1 MEKRID
7 ELTPAQQARIPEWAD
22 RWTEIG
28 LRTGAADREKF
39 EKGAEGCYRAAGF
52 HWHNRVVWVASPI
65 VVALA
70 GPVAAFVIDIRRRRA
85 VNGVVSDAVHRALR
99 RVVHRANGTRRAVR
113 GGVVGDAVC
122 RVVDDVV
129 NLVLSD
135 VTRHSSS
142 SVNYS
147 SFFLSTP
154 VRVEMDSVSSDV
166 RNTLHHAV
174 RHVLEDLGYTVS
186 NAVLDVLPL
195 LHVGRAEFFGD
206 VINSGGVINASS
218 QSTVNRAV
226 DYALTDPLYY
236 PGLFGGQFGYHVLD
250 FPVYEDAV
258 NSFAHIFSFFREE
271 PSLKLADNPYEET
284 MESACWWYAHQDF
297 VMVSE
302 RPMVIHRELIN
313 PSITRGPNSH
323 RLHCAD
329 GPAIAFQDG
338 WGVYAVHGV
347 RIPFKQR
354 HIVER
359 PETITVEEIETEHNA
374 EIRRV
379 MIDRYGP
386 ARYVAD
392 SGAQIVCELGTD
404 HPIVGLRTAR
414 LLRKGVPGDEPIFYA
429 DLLNSTPEP
438 DGTVKRYMLRID
450 PNAYDGEA
458 SRNLLAAAA
467 STWRNADGSL
477 HFADWRDYAPVF
489 ES

>member
-39 EKGAEGCYRAAGF
+39 EKAAEDFYYAA
-52 HWHNRVVWVASPI
+52 HLEWHHNVVWTPSPI
-65 VVALA
+65 VLALA
-70 GPVAAFVIDIRRRRA
+70 APVAAFMIELRHQGMVHDAAVRHAVADAAVRHAVGDDPVGAVLCRA
-85 VNGVVSDAVHRALR
+85 VNKAVSAAVEQVADNYELPDPVLDVDMVVRWSVARQIV
-99 RVVHRANGTRRAVR
+99 
-113 GGVVGDAVC
+113 
-122 RVVDDVV
+122 
-129 NLVLSD
+129 
-135 VTRHSSS
+135 SSCTCF
-142 SVNYS
+142 S
-147 SFFLSTP
+147 SFG
-154 VRVEMDSVSSDV
+154 RKVSSDV
-166 RNTLHHAV
+166 LGFLSHHVVNPVNRAT
-174 RHVLEDLGYTVS
+174 GY
-186 NAVLDVLPL
+186 LDVL
-195 LHVGRAEFFGD
+195 
-206 VINSGGVINASS
+206 NAARDARGHSIDP
-218 QSTVNRAV
+218 VRHWAWAVRRVAPDAV
-226 DYALTDPLYY
+226 DYAAVASVMRRRFLEHGVPSSLELEWDRGYSDFLREVC
-236 PGLFGGQFGYHVLD
+236 GLELASDKRKGQLANDEAAKAAFCWT
-250 FPVYEDAV
+250 P
-258 NSFAHIFSFFREE
+258 FR
-271 PSLKLADNPYEET
+271 
-284 MESACWWYAHQDF
+284 DF

-359 PETITVEEIETEHNA
+359 PETITVEEIETEQNA

-379 MIDRYGP
+379 MIDHYGP

-392 SGAQIVCELGTD
+392 SGAQIVCELGAD

-429 DLLNSTPEP
+429 DLLDSTPEP

-477 HFADWRDYAPVF
+477 
-489 ES
+489 SLNC